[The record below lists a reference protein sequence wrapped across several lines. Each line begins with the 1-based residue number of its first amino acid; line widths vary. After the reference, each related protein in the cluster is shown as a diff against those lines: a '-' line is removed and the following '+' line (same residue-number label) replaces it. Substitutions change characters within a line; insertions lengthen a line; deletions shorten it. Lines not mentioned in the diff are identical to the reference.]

1 MKVAVWRYSL
11 SLQTELDD
19 KVGGGRITHG
29 IVSALLRLGHEVT
42 LCGGVSPSSGLQLVA
57 EGCRLQKDL
66 LNLKGFDAAFVM
78 TGPRNML
85 YGAKSIPETYERL
98 ASLPKGAP
106 AAYFMWD
113 CGLPFMFRPERDAGF
128 AKLSGRGWADV
139 KHLDWSLVYQGLET
153 SCRQRGGDSV
163 AYASTPYRYVR
174 AFLELGE
181 VMGDPLPP
189 ATEYDNALGYFGSDR
204 PGRLAEV
211 KRFLA
216 PFHSH
221 VYGKWTEAS
230 RAKVASPSLEFREPV
245 PEHEVYAR
253 LNRYLATVFITDKAY
268 AVADYLTKRAFECAL
283 AGVPV
288 LYSDRIPASL
298 ANLGVPIVRS
308 SGDVALH
315 VQLML
320 KDPAYR
326 KKLALD
332 NQQRLLGFA
341 RSRPNTVEWGVRQVL
356 RQAS

>member
-11 SLQTELDD
+11 SLQTEVDD

-29 IVSALLRLGHEVT
+29 ILRALRALGHEVV
-42 LCGGVSPSSGLQLVA
+42 LCGSVA
-57 EGCRLQKDL
+57 KATAEQQEAAGCRIDRELMD
-66 LNLKGFDAAFVM
+66 LKGFDAAFVM

-85 YGAKSIPETYERL
+85 YGAKSIPATYARL
-98 ASLPKGAP
+98 ASLPKGSP

-113 CGLPFMFRPERDAGF
+113 CGLPFMFRPERDSGF
-128 AKLSGRGWADV
+128 AKLSRLGWSSV
-139 KHLDWSLVYQGLET
+139 KHLDWSLVYQGLES

-181 VMGDPLPP
+181 VMGEPLPP
-189 ATEYDNALGYFGSDR
+189 SSDYINELGYFGSDR
-204 PGRLAEV
+204 PGRLGEV
-211 KRFLA
+211 KRLLA

-221 VYGKWTEAS
+221 VYGKWNDAS
-230 RAKVASPSLEFREPV
+230 RAKVASPSLEFRDPI
-245 PEHEVYAR
+245 PEYEVYAR

-268 AVADYLTKRAFECAL
+268 AAADYLTKRAFECAL

-288 LYSDRIPASL
+288 LYSDHIPASL
-298 ANLGVPIVRS
+298 AALGVPIVRS

-326 KKLALD
+326 TKLALE

-341 RSRPNTVEWGVRQVL
+341 RSRTNTVEWGVQQVL
-356 RQAS
+356 RQ